1 MTDEKE
7 SRINVPVVAA
17 YGMLAYRLAFHAGS
31 EVTFNPTLFFL
42 FLFACSR
49 SKSGINAARIMH

>member
-1 MTDEKE
+1 M
-7 SRINVPVVAA
+7 PVVAA